1 MGERKPA
8 INAEGTS
15 GERIIRTERGLFLA
29 KKKKFVFISRNPHI
43 FISNIDLVTVIYLKK
58 K

>member
-43 FISNIDLVTVIYLKK
+43 FISNIDLVTVIY
-58 K
+58 